1 MPAAMFATEF
11 VIALLP
17 STIDA
22 GTRIVPS
29 APGAVETRRSPTAEV
44 RLSGPVILNGGDANV
59 FTAIVTNPGPRPLV
73 AGSARLD
80 VSPHDFLAAI
90 ESPTRAVPLLVAGES
105 ARITWTVRPGRRGVG
120 RATVTISA
128 GNVHLSSPSLRL
140 ATVR

>member
-17 STIDA
+17 STTDA
-22 GTRIVPS
+22 GARIVPS
-29 APGAVETRRSPTAEV
+29 APLAVEIRRAAPAEV

-59 FTAIVTNPGPRPLV
+59 FTAIVTNPGPKPLV

-80 VSPHDFLAAI
+80 VSPHDFMAGI
-90 ESPTRAVPLLVAGES
+90 DSPTRAIPLLVAGES

-120 RATVTISA
+120 RATVTVST
-128 GNVHLSSPSLRL
+128 GDVQVSSPSLRL